1 MYADLII
8 AFTKEFE
15 SLVLHMH
22 ENTVKMTGLGRTNLY
37 CFAAP
42 AQYLSSTDVCCRQHA
57 MQHNLTSMHGS
68 RSSVITTVLSPE
80 L

>member
-8 AFTKEFE
+8 AFTKEFK

-22 ENTVKMTGLGRTNLY
+22 ENTVKMTRLGRTNLY

-42 AQYLSSTDVCCRQHA
+42 AKYLSSTDVCCRQQA
-57 MQHNLTSMHGS
+57 TQSDVNAWQS
-68 RSSVITTVLSPE
+68 
-80 L
+80 